1 MQWRNE
7 FSVVRSPAQI
17 ISQHKVFSIVKVPQ
31 SRTNA
36 MIMDGHMQK
45 QWQWQYLT
53 LSSTWSWWHSVPGP
67 PSWCCC
73 LRCSCTSSP
82 HSLASTPL
90 PSCSTLNWSNTS
102 MSHIMSL
109 MPDCPDLLHSSPDR
123 QWIYFPFLWCLLLE
137 VSVYACEVRSKN
149 CDGGAS
155 GGLCSLDIAKRVMN
169 EDIEDVLEN
178 QDPGHSTRA
187 FSRFWWVES
196 LNYAILST
204 SRP

>member
-1 MQWRNE
+1 MVLMT
-7 FSVVRSPAQI
+7 FSPWPAQL
-17 ISQHKVFSIVKVPQ
+17 
-31 SRTNA
+31 
-36 MIMDGHMQK
+36 M
-45 QWQWQYLT
+45 L
-53 LSSTWSWWHSVPGP
+53 LSALQLQLHIFT
-67 PSWCCC
+67 
-73 LRCSCTSSP
+73 
-82 HSLASTPL
+82 SLASTRL
-90 PSCSTLNWSNTS
+90 PSCFTLNWSHTS
-102 MSHIMSL
+102 MSRIMSL
-109 MPDCPDLLHSSPDR
+109 MPDCPDLLHSSPLLSFSDSPDYV
-123 QWIYFPFLWCLLLE
+123 IYFPFLWCLLLE

-187 FSRFWWVES
+187 FSRFWWLES

>member
-1 MQWRNE
+1 M
-7 FSVVRSPAQI
+7 
-17 ISQHKVFSIVKVPQ
+17 
-31 SRTNA
+31 T
-36 MIMDGHMQK
+36 MDGHTQK

-53 LSSTWSWWHSVPGP
+53 LGST
-67 PSWCCC
+67 
-73 LRCSCTSSP
+73 TP
-82 HSLASTPL
+82 HGLDDIQSLARPADAAVCAAAAAAHLHLTCLYQVAVMLHLELVSHQHVTYYVINAWLSWFTPFFST
-90 PSCSTLNWSNTS
+90 
-102 MSHIMSL
+102 SL
-109 MPDCPDLLHSSPDR
+109 LFSFSWLC
-123 QWIYFPFLWCLLLE
+123 IYFPFLWCLLLE

-187 FSRFWWVES
+187 FSRFWWLES